1 MFYQKLTIFKE
12 TYVSQQEQ
20 QPQKQTDEHEAH
32 AAGYL

>member
-1 MFYQKLTIFKE
+1 MKTGKNFGGN
-12 TYVSQQEQ
+12 VSQQQEQ